1 MTKKQTRKDHSNSQK
16 LLPSSAKIKKPKK
29 VLKKDA
35 KAVGSQCV
43 ASVEEKSTFLDDLF
57 KTASS
62 KPTEKEVKVI
72 TKKKTKKDLES
83 ERESFLSGGSGKK
96 IGKQIDG
103 LHIVTDEE
111 LKSMLTGGEHG
122 GECPFDCD
130 CCYI

>member
-62 KPTEKEVKVI
+62 KPTVC
-72 TKKKTKKDLES
+72 
-83 ERESFLSGGSGKK
+83 SFLSVE
-96 IGKQIDG
+96 II
-103 LHIVTDEE
+103 E
-111 LKSMLTGGEHG
+111 
-122 GECPFDCD
+122 PFTRC
-130 CCYI
+130 ILRKRK